1 MLYVYQILTW
11 LHSDRG
17 HLVFGFLHLILFG
30 VSFIFAPNETTD
42 FLDFTCTFCMDL

>member
-1 MLYVYQILTW
+1 MLIQKILTW
-11 LHSDRG
+11 LYSDRG

-30 VSFIFAPNETTD
+30 ASFLCAPNETMD